1 MTSIGL
7 ITAFDRH
14 LDELFRSANT
24 ATKYPPYNLIKSDE
38 ESYKFEFAVAGF
50 TKEEI
55 NFPSTNV
62 LNWFKSKTI
71 LTKEEIF

>member
-1 MTSIGL
+1 MKV
-7 ITAFDRH
+7 FY
-14 LDELFRSANT
+14 LF
-24 ATKYPPYNLIKSDE
+24 
-38 ESYKFEFAVAGF
+38 AGF